1 MYDHSSWIS
10 LSVPCIM
17 SNIVYVLIH
26 SQELWL
32 LTKATEAGRGLSQ
45 LTVQS
50 TAHRS
55 REVKVTGP

>member
-10 LSVPCIM
+10 LSVPRIM

-32 LTKATEAGRGLSQ
+32 LTKATEAGRGLPQ